1 MLQIDNN
8 LSTSE
13 NLSRHMCKTLE
24 WVIRLPL
31 LITDT
36 FDNIENMPEQKQKK
50 NVEKKITELK

>member
-13 NLSRHMCKTLE
+13 ILSRHMCKTLE

-50 NVEKKITELK
+50 KCRKKITELK